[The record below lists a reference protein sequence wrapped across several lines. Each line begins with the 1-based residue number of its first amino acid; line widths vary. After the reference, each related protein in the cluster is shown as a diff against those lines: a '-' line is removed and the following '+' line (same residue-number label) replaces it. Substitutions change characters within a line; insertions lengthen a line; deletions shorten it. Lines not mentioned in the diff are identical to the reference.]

1 MVVPSPLEQRVRE
14 LCALISATTGA
25 EQEAALAE
33 LELALPALISEVGN
47 LSKFNLIN
55 FPSALE
61 KRKKAL

>member
-1 MVVPSPLEQRVRE
+1 VVVPSPLEQRVRE

>member
-1 MVVPSPLEQRVRE
+1 MPSPLEERVRE
-14 LCALISATTGA
+14 LCTLISATTGP
-25 EQEAALAE
+25 EQDAALAE

>member
-14 LCALISATTGA
+14 LCTLISATTGA
-25 EQEAALAE
+25 EQDAALAE

>member
-14 LCALISATTGA
+14 LCTLISATTGA

-33 LELALPALISEVGN
+33 LELALPALINEVGN
-47 LSKFNLIN
+47 LSKFNLMN

-61 KRKKAL
+61 KRKKAV